1 MSITTKRPPIKETVG
16 AQYLCFN
23 TMTEN
28 NEWTNK
34 FEEAVEKTAV
44 VKKVTV
50 TENATSNDVYASG
63 EVYDTDNSTSATNIE
78 VEVIAFPADTI
89 ARMRGE
95 KVDASGLILGGGSK
109 IRPFF
114 AYGKVVKLKG
124 GYVRYEWYPKCKLA
138 ENSDATSTRTESFS
152 EQTDTIT
159 IKAYA
164 FDEEGN
170 ICTKVDSS
178 ASNFPN
184 GLTEDMF
191 FAKPILTIADLLAAV
206 PSNAE

>member
-16 AQYLCFN
+16 AQYICFN
-23 TMTEN
+23 TMTEDK
-28 NEWTNK
+28 EWTKNY
-34 FEEAVEKTAV
+34 EPDVERTAV

-50 TENATSNDVYASG
+50 TENAESNDVYASG
-63 EVYDTDNSTSATNIE
+63 EVYDTESAMSSISIE

-95 KVDASGLILGGGSK
+95 TVETSGLILSGSK
-109 IRPFF
+109 NERPFF

-124 GYVRYEWYPKCKLA
+124 GHVRYEWFPKCKLV
-138 ENSDATSTRTESFS
+138 ENSDEASTREESFS

-164 FDEEGN
+164 FDEKGN
-170 ICTKVDSS
+170 IRSKADSS
-178 ASNFPN
+178 ASNFPET
-184 GLTEDMF
+184 LTEEQF
-191 FAKPILTIADLLAAV
+191 FGKPILANDDLETAIAG
-206 PSNAE
+206 

>member
-16 AQYLCFN
+16 AQYICFN
-23 TMTEN
+23 TMTEDK
-28 NEWTNK
+28 EWTKNY
-34 FEEAVEKTAV
+34 EPDVERTAV

-50 TENATSNDVYASG
+50 TENAESNDVYASG
-63 EVYDTDNSTSATNIE
+63 EVYDTESAMSSISIE

-95 KVDASGLILGGGSK
+95 TVETSGLILSGSK
-109 IRPFF
+109 NERPFF

-124 GYVRYEWYPKCKLA
+124 GHVRYEWFPKCKLV
-138 ENSDATSTRTESFS
+138 ENSDEASTREESFS

-164 FDEEGN
+164 FDEKGN
-170 ICTKVDSS
+170 IRSKADSS
-178 ASNFPN
+178 ASNFPET
-184 GLTEDMF
+184 LTEEKF
-191 FAKPILTIADLLAAV
+191 FGKPILANDDLKTAIAG
-206 PSNAE
+206 

>member
-16 AQYLCFN
+16 AQYLCFD
-23 TMTEN
+23 TMTED

-34 FEEAVEKTAV
+34 FEETVERTAV

-138 ENSDATSTRTESFS
+138 ENSDETSTKTESFS

-164 FDEEGN
+164 FDEDGN
-170 ICTKVDSS
+170 ICAKVDSS
-178 ASNFPN
+178 AANFPS
-184 GLTEDMF
+184 GLTEDLF
-191 FAKPILTIADLLAAV
+191 FAKPILTTADLLAAV
-206 PSNAE
+206 PSHAE

>member
-16 AQYLCFN
+16 AQYICFN
-23 TMTEN
+23 TMTEDK
-28 NEWTNK
+28 EWTKNY
-34 FEEAVEKTAV
+34 EPDVERTAV

-50 TENATSNDVYASG
+50 TENAESNDVYASG
-63 EVYDTDNSTSATNIE
+63 EVYDTESAMSSISIE

-95 KVDASGLILGGGSK
+95 TVETSGLILSGSK
-109 IRPFF
+109 NERPFF

-124 GYVRYEWYPKCKLA
+124 GHVRYEWFPKCKLV
-138 ENSDATSTRTESFS
+138 ENSDEASTREESFS

-164 FDEEGN
+164 FDEKGN
-170 ICTKVDSS
+170 IRYKADYS
-178 ASNFPN
+178 ASNFPET
-184 GLTEDMF
+184 LT
-191 FAKPILTIADLLAAV
+191 
-206 PSNAE
+206 